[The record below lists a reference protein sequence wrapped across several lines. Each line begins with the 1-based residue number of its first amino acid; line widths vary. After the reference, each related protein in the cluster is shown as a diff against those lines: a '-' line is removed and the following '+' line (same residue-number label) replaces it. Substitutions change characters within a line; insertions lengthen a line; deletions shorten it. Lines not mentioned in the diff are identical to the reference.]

1 VHDLAVLACN
11 CTVSVQFLLSST
23 ADSASCVSLTD
34 SAATVL
40 THLQALEFIHMRM
53 HRVHRDVKPGNILLS
68 DTSSCNTG
76 TSSGIISSLGS
87 TMSVKLAD
95 FGIAVNATPSADC
108 DEAAAVEVTK
118 LDTASTFP
126 PSTSAAAASAP
137 SAAATMLKSPTGTRR
152 YMSPERLGLEGY
164 SFNSDVWSLG
174 LTLATVANGGKCP
187 LPNAGNEFDQL
198 GLSLCACEIIC
209 GQQATSAAAAA
220 AVAVQR
226 RASEGYISSGRSAA
240 PATSSPA
247 AVATATAGREGLPPK
262 ASSASRL
269 SAAALAAAAAAAAGA
284 GGNSASLNS
293 GSSRSLSG
301 SSRGLALPTWDD
313 HIAVPSQLTDAF
325 KPSAEFR
332 DFMAQCLHA
341 DPVQRLEAHTLLSH
355 PFLAKRK
362 AWEVACPE
370 VLEASQKRRMQQHPP
385 AVVQKVVATV
395 VAARHHEN
403 IAGHVNRAS
412 ASGFAELARELCV
425 EEAALGAMFTE
436 AVRALRHSQ
445 PETAVRRVNTGPRS
459 LFPRIASSKSSGDY
473 GLTMREVLL
482 SPKRVLP
489 PGASPSAVASV
500 HAGGT
505 GDAGGS
511 SGGSSSRSLRR
522 RPSPHSCMNQMISAT
537 DDLLTSKF
545 CIL

>member
-1 VHDLAVLACN
+1 
-11 CTVSVQFLLSST
+11 
-23 ADSASCVSLTD
+23 
-34 SAATVL
+34 
-40 THLQALEFIHMRM
+40 MRM

-95 FGIAVNATPSADC
+95 FGIAVNATPAADG
-108 DEAAAVEVTK
+108 DETAAVEVTK

-126 PSTSAAAASAP
+126 PSSSASAVP
-137 SAAATMLKSPTGTRR
+137 SASATMLKSPTGTRR

-220 AVAVQR
+220 AIAVQR
-226 RASEGYISSGRSAA
+226 RASEGYIGSGRSTAAAA
-240 PATSSPA
+240 PAAAPA
-247 AVATATAGREGLPPK
+247 AAGRGGLPPK

-269 SAAALAAAAAAAAGA
+269 NAAALAAAAAAAAA
-284 GGNSASLNS
+284 GGNSATVCS
-293 GSSRSLSG
+293 GSSSRSLSG

-313 HIAVPSQLTDAF
+313 HIAVPSQLTEAF

-385 AVVQKVVATV
+385 ATVQKVVATI

-425 EEAALGAMFTE
+425 EEAALGAIFTE

-489 PGASPSAVASV
+489 PGASPSALALST
-500 HAGGT
+500 GGK
-505 GDAGGS
+505 GEGGS
-511 SGGSSSRSLRR
+511 SGGSNRSSRR
-522 RPSPHSCMNQMISAT
+522 RPRTPQSCMNQMISAG
-537 DDLLTSKF
+537 DDLLTSK
-545 CIL
+545 CQHYV